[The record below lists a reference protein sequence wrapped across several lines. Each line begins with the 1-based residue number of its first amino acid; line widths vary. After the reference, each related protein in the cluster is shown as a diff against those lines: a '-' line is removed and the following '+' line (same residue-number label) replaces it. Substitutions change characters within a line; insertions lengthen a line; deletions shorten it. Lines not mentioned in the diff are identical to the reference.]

1 MGLGFKVESG
11 KWKVE
16 SGKWKVESGKARAF
30 HFELSTFHCFL
41 PQISS
46 YDSGMKFSLRTIA
59 SKDAA
64 EFWALRFEMLELE
77 PFAYGRDLEDHA
89 DSTISDQVDRL
100 ESLQNGDCAV
110 GAWLDGELVGSA
122 ILRREAGRKF
132 RHKANVF
139 SVYVK
144 PHARGRGIARAMM
157 LEVIARARLLDQ
169 VAQLQI
175 GVMSTQ
181 IAARAMYDSLGF
193 EAWGCEPQ
201 ALLID
206 GVFADHTHMV
216 LHLR

>member
-1 MGLGFKVESG
+1 MDVLIREM
-11 KWKVE
+11 
-16 SGKWKVESGKARAF
+16 
-30 HFELSTFHCFL
+30 
-41 PQISS
+41 
-46 YDSGMKFSLRTIA
+46 D

-77 PFAYGRDLEDHA
+77 PFAYSADLEDHA
-89 DSTISDQVDRL
+89 DSSISDQMRRL
-100 ESLQNGDCAV
+100 ESLQNGDCAI

-122 ILRREAGRKF
+122 ILRREPGRKF
-132 RHKANVF
+132 THKANVF

-144 PHARGRGIARAMM
+144 PHARGQGIAKAMM
-157 LEVIARARLLDQ
+157 LEVIARAKLLDH
-169 VAQLQI
+169 VTQLQI

-181 IAARAMYDSLGF
+181 TAARAMYDALSF
-193 EAWGCEPQ
+193 EAWGFEPR